1 MRPGDT
7 IGVISPAGPLN
18 KTDLQ
23 SGIEILESSGF
34 KVSLAHHVYSRLDYL
49 AGEDGDRLRDL
60 HDIFRDSHIKA
71 VFCARGGY
79 GTTRLIDR
87 IEYDLIR
94 QNPKIIVGYS
104 DITALLM
111 AIQKRT
117 GLITFHGP
125 VVRELA
131 SKHQGN
137 YDNLIGL
144 LSSDKPLKLSLAKGD
159 ALIPGKA
166 TGSLM
171 GGNLSLICH
180 LIGTPFLP
188 SLDGCI
194 LFVEERGEALYRI
207 DRMLTHLKLSG
218 QLSGLSGL
226 VAGKFE
232 ECGDPSTINRLLLDV
247 LSSLDI
253 PIATGLEVGHGRRN
267 LTLPLGLPTELDTDR
282 MILSIREAAVVN
294 SP

>member
-1 MRPGDT
+1 M
-7 IGVISPAGPLN
+7 
-18 KTDLQ
+18 
-23 SGIEILESSGF
+23 
-34 KVSLAHHVYSRLDYL
+34 
-49 AGEDGDRLRDL
+49 
-60 HDIFRDSHIKA
+60 FRDPHIKA

-79 GTTRLIDR
+79 GTTRLLDR

-125 VVRELA
+125 VIREFA
-131 SKHQGN
+131 SGHQNN
-137 YDNLIGL
+137 YDTLIRL
-144 LSSDKPLKLSLAKGD
+144 LSSDRPLKLNLAKG
-159 ALIPGKA
+159 AVLIPGKA
-166 TGSLM
+166 RGSLM

-188 SLDGCI
+188 SFDGSI
-194 LFVEERGEALYRI
+194 LFLEERGEALYRI

-218 QLSGLSGL
+218 QLSGISGL
-226 VAGKFE
+226 VAGTFE
-232 ECGDPSTINRLLLDV
+232 KCGDPSTINRLLMEV
-247 LSSLDI
+247 LPGLDI
-253 PIATGLEVGHGRRN
+253 PIATGLEVGHGHKN
-267 LTLPLGLPTELDTDR
+267 LALPLGLPTELDTDR
-282 MILSIREAAVVN
+282 MTLSITEPAVEN